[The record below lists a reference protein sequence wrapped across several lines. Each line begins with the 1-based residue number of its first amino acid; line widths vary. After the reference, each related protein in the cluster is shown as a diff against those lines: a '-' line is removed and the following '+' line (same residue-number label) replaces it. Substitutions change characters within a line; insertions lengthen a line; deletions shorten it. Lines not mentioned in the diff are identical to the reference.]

1 MQNAAEIS
9 NGASLILIVLCPM
22 PSAHLIICSEVY
34 LFLIDASSPMMMRK
48 SGGSPPIYLKSTNYP
63 REK

>member
-1 MQNAAEIS
+1 M
-9 NGASLILIVLCPM
+9 
-22 PSAHLIICSEVY
+22 ICSEVY